1 MIVYWKHDI
10 QDNLGELTEL
20 TERVIILLDD
30 IMDNVL
36 YPLENGKET
45 KSPLNLAALAVA
57 NAHPAIVKAEIADS
71 ILEEM
76 KDKLEALHR
85 IVDPRPLEV
94 DEIPLATSA
103 EHRYYKFTDEEARFI
118 ADALTTQ
125 EGPIADRLKEVF
137 NAFHADKEEPRT
149 PSNKVRCTAPAED
162 ERCTASDLTEEETR
176 ANMVTDYMNSVT
188 DFVSIIEAQPDFIKR
203 MLKLKKAAY
212 MLAAGYD
219 IQITAEQPQ
228 E

>member
-1 MIVYWKHDI
+1 MNVYWKHDI
-10 QDNLGELTEL
+10 HDNLGELTEL
-20 TERVIILLDD
+20 TERVCVLLDD
-30 IMDNVL
+30 IMEKAL
-36 YPLENGKET
+36 YPLENGKEN
-45 KSPLNLAALAVA
+45 KSPLDLAALAVV
-57 NAHPAIVKAEIADS
+57 NAHPAIVKAEIAFE
-71 ILEEM
+71 ILDGIQ
-76 KDKLEALHR
+76 DKLKALHK
-85 IVDPRPLEV
+85 IVDPRPLET

-137 NAFHADKEEPRT
+137 NAFHPDRGEPRT
-149 PSNKVRCTAPAED
+149 PSNKVRCTAQADD
-162 ERCTASDLTEEETR
+162 EAPDLTEEETR

-219 IQITAEQPQ
+219 IQITADQPQ

>member
-1 MIVYWKHDI
+1 MNVYWKHDI
-10 QDNLGELTEL
+10 HDNLGELTDL

-30 IMDNVL
+30 IIDNAL

-71 ILEEM
+71 ILEEI

-85 IVDPRPLEV
+85 IVDPRPLEA
-94 DEIPLATSA
+94 DEIPLTTSA

-137 NAFHADKEEPRT
+137 NAFHAD
-149 PSNKVRCTAPAED
+149 
-162 ERCTASDLTEEETR
+162 
-176 ANMVTDYMNSVT
+176 
-188 DFVSIIEAQPDFIKR
+188 
-203 MLKLKKAAY
+203 
-212 MLAAGYD
+212 
-219 IQITAEQPQ
+219 
-228 E
+228 